1 MTKKQRRTEIIKNLT
16 HTIESETSK
25 PTGNMELVA
34 KLVKKL
40 ETIKD
45 GTFVSKMRKRRVQM
59 RKLIYGLAL
68 FTIAQIIIWIQTN
81 GQFVWPWFK
90 RNPIL
95 ISLFGGTFISYT
107 FIVGTALVA
116 EYFEGK
122 LWPGRFIGQASGIIV
137 FAFMTWVFL
146 NEGINTK
153 TTISLIL
160 ATMLFGIQIFWK

>member
-1 MTKKQRRTEIIKNLT
+1 
-16 HTIESETSK
+16 
-25 PTGNMELVA
+25 
-34 KLVKKL
+34 
-40 ETIKD
+40 
-45 GTFVSKMRKRRVQM
+45 M

-116 EYFEGK
+116 E
-122 LWPGRFIGQASGIIV
+122 
-137 FAFMTWVFL
+137 
-146 NEGINTK
+146 
-153 TTISLIL
+153 
-160 ATMLFGIQIFWK
+160 